1 MEVLNK
7 RWAGL
12 IVYFLGVTGTIFVV
26 AKLTSLVLV
35 HTIVLARP
43 LLEGTPPRLSL
54 IQQRRIDAALALP
67 PSRDQTTLHVAPS
80 EVPTVPLAIYAAQLD
95 IAEREDST
103 ALPQVAAF
111 EQESEPSSIASGP
124 KRLRVAHF
132 SSPKYP
138 LTSADIFNRSFG
150 VITVSSN

>member
-12 IVYFLGVTGTIFVV
+12 IVYFLGVAGTIFVV

-67 PSRDQTTLHVAPS
+67 PSRYQTRLHVALS

-95 IAEREDST
+95 VAEKEDSI

-132 SSPKYP
+132 SSPN
-138 LTSADIFNRSFG
+138 TR
-150 VITVSSN
+150 